1 MQLFRFFSIILHAI
15 IKFLGKNYTMKK
27 NFIVLAM
34 TLASLNA
41 FAQSGT
47 NSPYSQYGLGVL
59 SDQGNGFNRGM
70 NGVGIALTR
79 HNQVNYLNPASY
91 SKTDSL
97 SFIFDVGMSLQT
109 TNFKEGKVSK
119 NANNADFEYA
129 VGAFRIAKNFGFGFG
144 IIPFSNVGYNY
155 SATKPI
161 NDEAGI
167 ATTSTFTNTYSGSGG
182 IRQVFIGLGYEPI
195 KGLSFGVNGGYI
207 WGDYTRSMTT
217 TYSNNSTTTLAKI
230 YSADITNYKLDFGV
244 QYSYPL
250 NNKDALTLGVTYG
263 VGHDLH
269 SDPSLMVISA
279 NTSTAVTDTTSYV
292 ANNAISLPTQIG
304 VGVSY
309 VHNNKW
315 TIAADYTLQKWSE
328 AKYPKYTDKNNV
340 ITYEGAKGMMSDR
353 HKINIGGEYCKN
365 TESRSFIS
373 RIRYRFGASY
383 STPYIKINGQDGPK
397 EISVSA
403 GIGVPVMNGY
413 NNRSV
418 INVSAQWVNL
428 SGAPIKENT
437 FRINVGITFNEKWFA
452 KWKFD

>member
-1 MQLFRFFSIILHAI
+1 
-15 IKFLGKNYTMKK
+15 MKK
-27 NFIVLAM
+27 NLLVLAM
-34 TLASLNA
+34 ALASLNVS
-41 FAQSGT
+41 AQSGT

-97 SFIFDVGMSLQT
+97 SFIFDVGMSLQM

-129 VGAFRIAKNFGFGFG
+129 VGSFRIAKNFGFGFG

-155 SATKPI
+155 SSTKPI
-161 NDEAGI
+161 KNEDGT
-167 ATTSTFTNTYSGSGG
+167 ATTSTYTNTFAGSGG
-182 IRQVFIGLGYEPI
+182 LREVFIGVGYEPI
-195 KGLSFGVNGGYI
+195 KGLSIGANGGYL

-217 TYSNNSTTTLAKI
+217 TYSTNTSNTLTKI
-230 YSADITNYKLDFGV
+230 HTADITNYKLDFGV
-244 QYSYPL
+244 QYAYEL
-250 NNKDALTLGVTYG
+250 NKKDLLTLGVTYG

-269 SDPSLMVISA
+269 SDPELMYISA
-279 NTSTAVTDTTSYV
+279 NTSTAVVDTTNYI
-292 ANNAISLPTQIG
+292 ANNAISMPTQIG

-309 VHNNKW
+309 IHDNKW
-315 TIAADYTLQKWSE
+315 TLAADYTLQKWSE
-328 AKYPKYTDKNNV
+328 AKFPKYTDNGNV
-340 ITYEGAKGMMSDR
+340 TYEGVKGMMSDR
-353 HKINIGGEYCKN
+353 HKINFGGEYCKN
-365 TESRSFIS
+365 AESRSFAQ

-383 STPYIKINGQDGPK
+383 TTPYIKINGQDGPK

-403 GIGVPVMNGY
+403 GVGVPVMNGY

-428 SGAPIKENT
+428 SGAPIKENI